1 MFFLQSIQRYDEYP
15 INYGLL
21 AIKNIKR
28 MKFFFSLLNL
38 LSEGES
44 DSWTFVWC
52 KELIGS
58 LYPISFSQTTINKE

>member
-1 MFFLQSIQRYDEYP
+1 
-15 INYGLL
+15 
-21 AIKNIKR
+21 

-44 DSWTFVWC
+44 DSRTFVWC

-58 LYPISFSQTTINKE
+58 LYPISFSQTTVNKE